1 MFFKYQQR
9 KLPLKTRRTYRQ
21 SFRRYFSFYL
31 IIILLVISFWG
42 GQIWGQRRGIEQAQ
56 QESGGKVLEKEESLP
71 DYLSEDVDFDLFWD
85 VWNMVREEYIES
97 PVPETQLFYGALAG
111 IVAALRDPYSVFLNP
126 ETSEKFTNELSGSF
140 EGIGAEI
147 AIKNNRLTIVAPLPG
162 TPAEQAGL
170 RPKDQVLAIDGLNT
184 TGIALDYAVN
194 LIRGEKDTD
203 VILTIMREGLEQPEN
218 FTVTRGKIE
227 IKSVKWEMKE
237 GNIAYIDIYH
247 FNSDT
252 EKLFGEAVQD
262 VLLKNPKGIILDLRN
277 NPGGF
282 FSTSI
287 RVASEW
293 VDGKAVVI
301 ERFGDGT
308 EREYKGVSKARLKD
322 FSTVVLIN
330 GGSASS
336 SEIVAGALQDHKRAT
351 LVGEKTFGKGSVQQ
365 LKSLKDGS
373 SLKLTIAKWLT
384 PNGISIEDE
393 GITPDIEVDLTKED
407 FDNDRDPQLDKALEL
422 LRD

>member
-384 PNGISIEDE
+384 PNSISIEDE